1 MFVVVCGKGGLSV
14 SMEISY
20 HVASQVSTIYLHLS
34 GTIEGEHTIDIK
46 PTETSDS
53 TRPCANLRAK
63 TRPAT

>member
-1 MFVVVCGKGGLSV
+1 
-14 SMEISY
+14 MEISY

-53 TRPCANLRAK
+53 TRPWANLRAK